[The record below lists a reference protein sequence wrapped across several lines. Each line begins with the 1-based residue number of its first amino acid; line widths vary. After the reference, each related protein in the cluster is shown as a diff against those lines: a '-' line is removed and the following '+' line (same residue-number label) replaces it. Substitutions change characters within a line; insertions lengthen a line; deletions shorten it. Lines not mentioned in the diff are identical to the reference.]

1 VWKLESLLKIY
12 LNPKENLKQIKEKPL
27 SYSNLILLLIPFS
40 LFPVIGYLIGFT
52 VLRSNYIS
60 SINQFIDL
68 LKADPKADPST
79 IEYMNKILNMLQSS
93 DYSKMFIFLGIV
105 WLFEIFKPIFISAL
119 VFFFGKSFG
128 GEEDPLKV
136 FNLVGVSI
144 IPVWVAG
151 LSYMVN
157 SPVNAFLM
165 FLSSFY
171 MFYLIFIGSEKVLN
185 VPSENSKNF
194 QFIIVIVIFY
204 VILSGIIGMF
214 QTYLIRS
221 LL

>member
-1 VWKLESLLKIY
+1 
-12 LNPKENLKQIKEKPL
+12 
-27 SYSNLILLLIPFS
+27 
-40 LFPVIGYLIGFT
+40 
-52 VLRSNYIS
+52 
-60 SINQFIDL
+60 
-68 LKADPKADPST
+68 
-79 IEYMNKILNMLQSS
+79 M
-93 DYSKMFIFLGIV
+93 
-105 WLFEIFKPIFISAL
+105 
-119 VFFFGKSFG
+119 
-128 GEEDPLKV
+128 KV

-204 VILSGIIGMF
+204 VILSGIIGML
-214 QTYLIRS
+214 QTNLIKS